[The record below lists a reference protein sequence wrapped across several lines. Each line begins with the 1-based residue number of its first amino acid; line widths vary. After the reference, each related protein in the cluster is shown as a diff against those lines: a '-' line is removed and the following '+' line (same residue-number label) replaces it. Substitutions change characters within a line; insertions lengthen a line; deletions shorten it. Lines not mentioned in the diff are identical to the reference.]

1 MSKSKMYKPLEAAS
15 DIVLA
20 LYRRESTDKQAD
32 EGYSLD
38 VQLEKLHILYRTR

>member
-1 MSKSKMYKPLEAAS
+1 MSKSKMIRPLNVTQ

-20 LYRRESTDKQAD
+20 LYRRVSTDKQAD

-38 VQLEKLHILYRTR
+38 VQM